1 MGNSRQLE
9 VLVGLFVCLGVA
21 AAFLLTFRVSNLTGN
36 TSNAGTY
43 QVTANFQN
51 IGGLK
56 PGASITM
63 AGVRVGRVSSIG
75 FDPELFEA
83 VVTMDLSNDYD
94 GIPRDSNAS
103 ILTAGLLGEQYIG
116 LEPGGDIDMLK
127 EGSKIEFTQSALV
140 LEKII
145 GQFLFSKASE

>member
-21 AAFLLTFRVSNLTGN
+21 AAFILTFRVSNLTGN
-36 TSNAGTY
+36 SGGSGSF

-63 AGVRVGRVSSIG
+63 AGVRVGRVSAIN
-75 FDPELFEA
+75 FDPDRFEA
-83 VVTMDLSNDYD
+83 VVTMDLSNKFNT
-94 GIPRDSNAS
+94 IPLDSNAS

-116 LEPGGDIDMLK
+116 IEPGGDIEPLK
-127 EGSKIEFTQSALV
+127 DGSKIEFTQSALV
-140 LEKII
+140 LEKVI